1 MAKKAKVEEKVT
13 VKDKLLG
20 GKEVKHEVEKESEG
34 ILSGTKKVE
43 KTVTKKK
50 I

>member
-1 MAKKAKVEEKVT
+1 MVKDTKVEKKVE

-20 GKEVKHEVEKESEG
+20 GKEVKEVEQKESED
-34 ILSGTKKVE
+34 ILGRKKVE
-43 KTVTKKK
+43 QTVTKKK